1 MRTLYR
7 GQCRPVRRIALA
19 AASLLL
25 LTALCFVAYSLLV
38 AAGAIEPGS
47 SPFATECRPS
57 WRAVEPTR
65 PSPVY
70 NELHGVDVVSPTLG
84 WAVGTY
90 GEEDFALPLIER
102 WDGETWS
109 AVDAP
114 SIPDFSNHIY
124 SVSANSS
131 TDAWAVGA
139 SHRGTELW
147 RTMALHWDG
156 RAWTIVDTPTV
167 GEVSSL
173 NAVAGVAPNEV
184 WAVGETSSGRKG
196 LGTSALAMRWDG
208 SAWKIVDTGVRLTDS
223 TLNGVAAVAS
233 NDVWAVGSYSDA
245 SGTVHLP
252 LALHWNGTDW
262 SRVAVP
268 GEGVLWSV
276 SAVSSREVW
285 AVGNFGPQSLALGW
299 YGESWTRVPSPN
311 PGKSSVLYSVS
322 AQAGEAWAA
331 GSHYDNSHDVP
342 YVARWSDGKWREV
355 SVPPAGRISDTLW
368 GIDVVGQT
376 GWAVGSSI
384 QDGQGN
390 NAPVTFRLNNPCRK

>member
-1 MRTLYR
+1 
-7 GQCRPVRRIALA
+7 
-19 AASLLL
+19 
-25 LTALCFVAYSLLV
+25 
-38 AAGAIEPGS
+38 
-47 SPFATECRPS
+47 
-57 WRAVEPTR
+57 
-65 PSPVY
+65 
-70 NELHGVDVVSPTLG
+70 
-84 WAVGTY
+84 
-90 GEEDFALPLIER
+90 
-102 WDGETWS
+102 
-109 AVDAP
+109 
-114 SIPDFSNHIY
+114 
-124 SVSANSS
+124 
-131 TDAWAVGA
+131 
-139 SHRGTELW
+139 
-147 RTMALHWDG
+147 
-156 RAWTIVDTPTV
+156 
-167 GEVSSL
+167 
-173 NAVAGVAPNEV
+173 
-184 WAVGETSSGRKG
+184 
-196 LGTSALAMRWDG
+196 MRWDG

-245 SGTVHLP
+245 SGTVQLP

-342 YVARWSDGKWREV
+342 YIARWSDGEWREV

-390 NAPVTFRLNNPCRK
+390 NAPVTFRLNNPCRE